1 MMMVDLYIEKI
12 DNSIAKELIVKHH
25 YTHKWTIAELCI
37 GIYDKSKT
45 NVFFEMPTLVGAVVF
60 GPTAGAN
67 VSKSVSPLLNH
78 KNLWELKRL
87 WVSDE
92 CGKNTESW
100 VIGQCFKYLKL
111 HRPEI
116 KCLISYADP
125 DAGHIGTIY
134 QATNWLYQNIERPKG
149 TSGYIVSFDGGNK
162 WQHSR
167 TLFNKYGTFNYDK
180 LIEVLP
186 RPFKIKE
193 LSVKERYIYPL
204 GSKSENKKLIKS
216 FNYPVLNYP
225 KLKSDKERIIEF
237 N

>member
-1 MMMVDLYIEKI
+1 MENLYVEKI
-12 DNSIAKELIVKHH
+12 HNSIAKELIVKHH

-37 GIYDKSKT
+37 GIYDKSKGS
-45 NVFFEMPTLVGAVVF
+45 VFFDVPTLVGTVVF

-67 VSKSVSPLLNH
+67 VARSVSSLLNH
-78 KNLWELKRL
+78 SNLWELKRL
-87 WVSDE
+87 WVADE
-92 CGKNTESW
+92 LGKNTESW
-100 VIGQCFKYLKL
+100 VIGQCLKYIKQ
-111 HRPEI
+111 HHSEI

-134 QATNWLYQNIERPKG
+134 QATNWLYQDIERPKG
-149 TSGYIVSFDGGNK
+149 TSGYIVSFDGGTK

-167 TLFNKYGTFNYDK
+167 TLFNKYGTFNYNK
-180 LIEVLP
+180 LVEVLP

-204 GSKSENKKLIKS
+204 GSKVEKKNLIKS
-216 FNYPVLNYP
+216 LNYPIIGYP
-225 KLKSDKERIIEF
+225 KLKSDKETVIEF

>member
-1 MMMVDLYIEKI
+1 MENLYVEKI
-12 DNSIAKELIVKHH
+12 HNSIAKELIVKHH

-37 GIYDKSKT
+37 GIYDKSKGS
-45 NVFFEMPTLVGAVVF
+45 VFFDVPTLVGTVVF

-67 VSKSVSPLLNH
+67 VARSVSSLLNH
-78 KNLWELKRL
+78 SNLWELKRL
-87 WVSDE
+87 WVADE
-92 CGKNTESW
+92 LGKNTESW
-100 VIGQCFKYLKL
+100 VIGQCLKYIKQ
-111 HRPEI
+111 HHSEI

-134 QATNWLYQNIERPKG
+134 QATNWLYQDIERPKG
-149 TSGYIVSFDGGNK
+149 TSGYIVSFDGGTK

-167 TLFNKYGTFNYDK
+167 TLFNKYGTFNYNK
-180 LIEVLP
+180 LVDVLP

-204 GSKSENKKLIKS
+204 GSKVEKKNLIKS
-216 FNYPVLNYP
+216 LNYPIIEYP
-225 KLKSDKERIIEF
+225 KLKSDKETVIEF

>member
-1 MMMVDLYIEKI
+1 MDNLYVEKI
-12 DNSIAKELIVKHH
+12 HNSIAKELIVKHH

-37 GIYDKSKT
+37 GIYDKSKGS
-45 NVFFEMPTLVGAVVF
+45 VFFDVPTLVGAVVF

-67 VSKSVSPLLNH
+67 VARSVSPLLNH
-78 KNLWELKRL
+78 SNLWELKRL
-87 WVSDE
+87 WVADE
-92 CGKNTESW
+92 LGKNTESW
-100 VIGQCFKYLKL
+100 VIGQCLKYIKQ
-111 HRPEI
+111 HHSEI

-134 QATNWLYQNIERPKG
+134 QATNWLYQDIERPKG
-149 TSGYIVSFDGGNK
+149 TSGYIVSFDGGTK

-167 TLFNKYGTFNYDK
+167 TLFNKYGTFNYNK
-180 LIEVLP
+180 LVEVLP

-204 GSKSENKKLIKS
+204 GSKVEKKNLIKS
-216 FNYPVLNYP
+216 LNYPIIEYP
-225 KLKSDKERIIEF
+225 KLKSDKETVMEF

>member
-1 MMMVDLYIEKI
+1 MENLYVEKI
-12 DNSIAKELIVKHH
+12 HNSIAKELIVKHH

-37 GIYDKSKT
+37 GIYDKSKGS
-45 NVFFEMPTLVGAVVF
+45 VFFDVPTLVGTVVF

-67 VSKSVSPLLNH
+67 VARSVSPLLNH
-78 KNLWELKRL
+78 HNLWELKRL
-87 WVSDE
+87 WVADE
-92 CGKNTESW
+92 LGKNTESW
-100 VIGQCFKYLKL
+100 VIGQCLKYIKQ
-111 HRPEI
+111 HHSEI

-134 QATNWLYQNIERPKG
+134 QATNWLYQDIERRKG
-149 TSGYIVSFDGGNK
+149 TSGYIVSFDGGTK

-167 TLFNKYGTFNYDK
+167 TLFNKYGTFNYNK
-180 LIEVLP
+180 LVEVLP

-204 GSKSENKKLIKS
+204 GSKVEKKNLIKS
-216 FNYPVLNYP
+216 LNYPIIEYP
-225 KLKSDKERIIEF
+225 KLKSDKETVIEF

>member
-1 MMMVDLYIEKI
+1 MENLYVEKI
-12 DNSIAKELIVKHH
+12 HNSIAKELIVKHH

-37 GIYDKSKT
+37 GIYDKSKGS
-45 NVFFEMPTLVGAVVF
+45 VFFDVPTLVGTVVF

-67 VSKSVSPLLNH
+67 VARSVSSLLNH
-78 KNLWELKRL
+78 SNLWELKRL
-87 WVSDE
+87 WVADE
-92 CGKNTESW
+92 LGKNTESW
-100 VIGQCFKYLKL
+100 VIGQCLKYIKQ
-111 HRPEI
+111 HHSEI

-134 QATNWLYQNIERPKG
+134 QATNWLYQDIERPKG
-149 TSGYIVSFDGGNK
+149 TSGYIVSFDVGIK

-167 TLFNKYGTFNYDK
+167 TLFNKYGTFNYNK
-180 LIEVLP
+180 LVEVLP

-204 GSKSENKKLIKS
+204 GSKVDKKNLIKS
-216 FNYPVLNYP
+216 LNYPIIGYP
-225 KLKSDKERIIEF
+225 KLKSDKETVIEF

>member
-1 MMMVDLYIEKI
+1 MENLYVEKI
-12 DNSIAKELIVKHH
+12 HNSIAKELIVKHH

-37 GIYDKSKT
+37 GIYDKSKRS
-45 NVFFEMPTLVGAVVF
+45 VFFDVPTLVGTVVF

-67 VSKSVSPLLNH
+67 VARSVSPLLNH
-78 KNLWELKRL
+78 HNLWELKRL
-87 WVSDE
+87 WVADE
-92 CGKNTESW
+92 LGKNTESW
-100 VIGQCFKYLKL
+100 VIGQCLKYIKQN
-111 HRPEI
+111 HSEI

-134 QATNWLYQNIERPKG
+134 QATNWLYQDIERRKG
-149 TSGYIVSFDGGNK
+149 TSGYIVSFDGGTK

-167 TLFNKYGTFNYDK
+167 TLFNKYGTFNYNK
-180 LIEVLP
+180 LVEVLP

-204 GSKSENKKLIKS
+204 GSKVEKKNLIKS
-216 FNYPVLNYP
+216 LNYPIIEYP
-225 KLKSDKERIIEF
+225 KLKSDKETVIEF